1 VDLAARIRADL
12 RAVADPSRA
21 AGQQAY
27 MKSAMPFLG
36 VRVPDVRRIARS
48 AAAGEADGIA
58 LQTVARTLWD
68 DATHREERYAAEA
81 LLTLRPVRGDLAA
94 VPLIERMVRTGQWWD
109 ITDEL
114 SGRMA
119 DLHDAH
125 PAATA
130 EIVRAWSVDED
141 IWIRR
146 IAILSQ
152 LGRRDGV
159 DPTLLADVIGPSLA
173 RPEFFLRKAIGWA
186 LRDYAR
192 VEPTWVARYAAS
204 HELSPLSRREA
215 MKHLA

>member
-1 VDLAARIRADL
+1 MDLAARIRADL
-12 RAVADPSRA
+12 RAVADPGRA
-21 AGQQAY
+21 VGQQAY

-36 VRVPDVRRIARS
+36 VRVPDVRRIARA
-48 AAAGEADGIA
+48 AAAGETDGAA
-58 LQTVARTLWD
+58 LRAVARTLWD

-81 LLTLRPVRGDLAA
+81 LLTLRPLRGDLAM
-94 VPLIERMVRTGQWWD
+94 VPLVEHMVRTGQWWD

-119 DLHDAH
+119 DLHDAR
-125 PAATA
+125 PQETAA
-130 EIVRAWSVDED
+130 IVREWSVDDD

-152 LGRRDGV
+152 LGRRGRV
-159 DPTLLADVIGPSLA
+159 DQALLAEVIGPSLA

-192 VEPTWVARYAAS
+192 VEPDWVARFVAS
-204 HELSPLSRREA
+204 HALSPLSRREA